1 MTAGYGAIG
10 HAGSPTTGDWPLA
23 PVERSWHAVSPELHA
38 SGVTLRE
45 VQPADASALM
55 TMLTTVDVSRVARHR
70 PCSLPDLASRI
81 DAARLERLHARG
93 LCLAV
98 VPSTIGAAV
107 GLFHVR
113 EIAPAFSSAEWD
125 FVLAP
130 QYWGRGLFFRVAPLV
145 VDFVFDVIGAAR
157 LESRTALDG
166 RSQGALRKLGAVQGG
181 ASPPARNPRR
191 RVSGRAPLGDP
202 GVRVAPPHRPP
213 RRALTRGPA
222 PRSPDPQTIWND
234 RLSIVTL

>member
-1 MTAGYGAIG
+1 M
-10 HAGSPTTGDWPLA
+10 
-23 PVERSWHAVSPELHA
+23 
-38 SGVTLRE
+38 
-45 VQPADASALM
+45 
-55 TMLTTVDVSRVARHR
+55 
-70 PCSLPDLASRI
+70 
-81 DAARLERLHARG
+81 
-93 LCLAV
+93 

-166 RSQGALRKLGAVQGG
+166 RSQGALRKLGAVREALLRRPETPAGG
-181 ASPPARNPRR
+181 CQDELLWAILASEWHRR
-191 RVSGRAPLGDP
+191 TGRHA
-202 GVRVAPPHRPP
+202 VH
-213 RRALTRGPA
+213 
-222 PRSPDPQTIWND
+222 
-234 RLSIVTL
+234 